1 MKKIL
6 VLFLLFY
13 GFPLCAQTFINQ
25 YFTPDGSINIRQHI
39 SASGGGYYICGREQD
54 KGFIA
59 QLDSIGAVIWKK
71 QYDAGVGTFA
81 VDDLVESKDGTLIA
95 IMNTVAQQNE
105 NVITAVF
112 KIAATT
118 GAVLWTT
125 QWSIDKATFTFIE
138 PSTDGYILAGSSFNN
153 NVDLSLSQNQRL
165 TKINEDGGIIWQR
178 AFATPFTKVRTLHT
192 DAVGNAY
199 ITGVTNVSSFL
210 DEIFIFRPD
219 GTLIDNFGYNSGLGN
234 NFSITALRPLV
245 GGDYLLA
252 GTLLTQTA
260 NSIMVVFR
268 IRPTGGAVLWS
279 RSYRMSGFNWEILD
293 MEQLPDG
300 QFVALCKDRTPNN
313 TAPVALLKL
322 QTNSTLTWMRSFE
335 LPGISEMGTSLSVTA
350 DGFIEIVGNAIADAQ
365 TSNGFFIRA
374 DSSGSVAGDCPRP
387 NLNVLVQNTPLF
399 TNEFVYLDAPGFD
412 QTTVDINVLASEL
425 TRRQEI
431 YVPDIVFSAPDT
443 ACIADC
449 IIIKTN
455 DALVDLVK
463 SEWVFEGGE
472 PSTFSGANPPPIC
485 YNKAGVYTITF
496 TAGACTTPVTRQIV
510 ITENFGVPNAFT
522 PNQDGTNDGFRPLLD
537 CATESYNFEIYNRWG
552 HRIFFTN
559 QQQAAWNGTYL
570 DADAPVDVYFWRLQ
584 YSQLVSGVLQF
595 FSKKGEVSLIR

>member
-125 QWSIDKATFTFIE
+125 QWSIDKTTFTFIE

-219 GTLIDNFGYNSGLGN
+219 GTLIDNFGY
-234 NFSITALRPLV
+234 
-245 GGDYLLA
+245 
-252 GTLLTQTA
+252 
-260 NSIMVVFR
+260 
-268 IRPTGGAVLWS
+268 
-279 RSYRMSGFNWEILD
+279 
-293 MEQLPDG
+293 
-300 QFVALCKDRTPNN
+300 
-313 TAPVALLKL
+313 
-322 QTNSTLTWMRSFE
+322 
-335 LPGISEMGTSLSVTA
+335 
-350 DGFIEIVGNAIADAQ
+350 
-365 TSNGFFIRA
+365 
-374 DSSGSVAGDCPRP
+374 
-387 NLNVLVQNTPLF
+387 
-399 TNEFVYLDAPGFD
+399 
-412 QTTVDINVLASEL
+412 
-425 TRRQEI
+425 
-431 YVPDIVFSAPDT
+431 
-443 ACIADC
+443 
-449 IIIKTN
+449 
-455 DALVDLVK
+455 
-463 SEWVFEGGE
+463 
-472 PSTFSGANPPPIC
+472 
-485 YNKAGVYTITF
+485 
-496 TAGACTTPVTRQIV
+496 
-510 ITENFGVPNAFT
+510 
-522 PNQDGTNDGFRPLLD
+522 
-537 CATESYNFEIYNRWG
+537 
-552 HRIFFTN
+552 
-559 QQQAAWNGTYL
+559 
-570 DADAPVDVYFWRLQ
+570 
-584 YSQLVSGVLQF
+584 
-595 FSKKGEVSLIR
+595 